1 MSEEGV
7 KPRSTGFW
15 VAVGTMLAICIATIG
30 VFYKGFGRNPHEV
43 PFLLRGQPAPSFTLR
58 RLDNGERF
66 ALSDYKG
73 KPVVINF
80 WASWCGPC
88 QYEHPVLE
96 WAVREYG
103 DKATFVGI
111 IFEDKED
118 DARAFLSKNG
128 TPMPQLID
136 PNSSVSVDY
145 GVAGVPETYFIN
157 SEGVIVDKYVG
168 PISPDKMQAHLKAL
182 GI

>member
-1 MSEEGV
+1 MSSDPQHRGTLFWALTGV
-7 KPRSTGFW
+7 
-15 VAVGTMLAICIATIG
+15 VLAVCIAVMV
-30 VFYKGFGRNPHEV
+30 VFYKGFGRDPHAV
-43 PFLLRGQPAPSFTLR
+43 PFLLRGQPAPAFTLR
-58 RLDNGERF
+58 RLDNNEPF
-66 ALSDYKG
+66 ALASQKG

-80 WASWCGPC
+80 WASWCEPC
-88 QYEHPVLE
+88 KYEHPVLD

-103 DKATFVGI
+103 DKATFVGV

-118 DARAFLSKNG
+118 LARDFLTRNG
-128 TPMPQLID
+128 SAMPQLLD
-136 PNSSVSVDY
+136 PNSGVSVEY

-157 SEGVIVDKYVG
+157 SEGIIVDKYVG

>member
-1 MSEEGV
+1 MTAGA
-7 KPRSTGFW
+7 PQQRSTLFW
-15 VAVGTMLAICIATIG
+15 IGIGTMLVICIA
-30 VFYKGFGRNPHEV
+30 VVAVLYKGFGRDPHAV
-43 PFLLRGQPAPSFTLR
+43 PFLLRGQPAPAFTLR
-58 RLDNGERF
+58 RLDTNGPF
-66 ALSDYKG
+66 SLSDYKG

-88 QYEHPVLE
+88 KYEHPVLE

-103 DKATFVGI
+103 DKATFVGV
-111 IFEDKED
+111 IFEDTEE
-118 DARAFLSKNG
+118 DARKFLNANG

-136 PNSSVSVDY
+136 PNSTTSVDY

-157 SEGVIVDKYVG
+157 SEGIIVDKYVG
-168 PISPDKMQAHLKAL
+168 PISPDKMQQHLKAL